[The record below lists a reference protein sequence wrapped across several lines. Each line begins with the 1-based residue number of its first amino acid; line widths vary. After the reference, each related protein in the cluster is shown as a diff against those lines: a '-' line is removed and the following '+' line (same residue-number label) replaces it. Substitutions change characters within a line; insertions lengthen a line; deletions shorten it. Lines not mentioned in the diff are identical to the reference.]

1 MFGHLQVYSAFSFQ
15 ESTISIS
22 QLVAQA
28 KRQNISCLAL
38 TDHHQMFGMM
48 AFKHACEKNQIK
60 PIYGLE
66 LTINYQGSIAPFILL
81 AKDTPGYFAL
91 AKLAS
96 QIQLEEKEA
105 LDFSLL
111 LPYKDHLFF
120 LLSGEDSIIYRLLL
134 KEMTTQA
141 LDYLKAFKKELES
154 HLFIC
159 LVDHGL
165 ALQKNINK
173 QLIGLAHMCRV
184 PLVCSNAVRYLKKEE
199 ATTLEYLHACQKQMV
214 LSGIVHP
221 MTNQAYLKNEA
232 EMHELFDDEI
242 ISNTTKLLLACN
254 ATIPTDQKH
263 LPVFQC
269 PKNARSDE
277 YLRAL
282 CRVGLKKRFKD
293 QTIRPEYIQRLN
305 YELDVIIQM
314 KFADYFLIVY
324 DYVRYAKTNGI
335 LVGPGRGSAAGSLVA
350 YVLGITNVDPI
361 RYQLLF
367 ERFLNPERVSMPDID
382 VDFQDDRREEVV
394 NYVIE
399 RYGKNHVCQIVSF
412 NTYGPKVAIKDLGK
426 AAGVAPV
433 KLEQVSKMVP
443 TTPKLKKSAYE
454 MYQTSNAFQSAIR
467 KEATLNYVMPSVF
480 IVENLPRNISTHA
493 AGVILSN
500 DKLQDVVPLAL
511 GPSKTVVS
519 QYSKDYIE
527 EVGLLKMDFLGLR
540 NLTILAY
547 ILKGIETDLKIHID
561 LNTIPLNDKKTYELI
576 AAGDTFGV
584 FQLESD
590 GMISLLRKMR
600 VSSFEDVVA
609 AIALFRPGP
618 MKNIPTYLARKLKQ
632 EPITYVHDDLKDI
645 LEPTYGIMIYQEQ
658 IMQITTRMA
667 GFTLGKADILR
678 KAISKKENRL
688 MQEMRQEFMAGTMK
702 KGYSQ
707 EVAQK
712 VYNDIERFADYGFN
726 RSHSV
731 AYGLLAYQMAYL
743 KVHYPLHFFAALL
756 SHNQSSDH
764 SKLICVQEA
773 KKYGV
778 MILPPSINLS
788 SDRFVVEN
796 HNIRYSLLAIKDV
809 GIASYQSIA
818 KEREKHG
825 HFKSYKE
832 FLERMANYHLSTKT
846 YEALIDAG
854 ALDEFNAYQP
864 YRKMMK
870 KNLNMVLDAYNQAQ
884 ITGLSF
890 DMILE
895 TVKDDLD
902 ENLENEKRA
911 LGIYLSSHP
920 VARKRESIN
929 RDCMTINKLDKALG
943 KTVGV
948 VLRIERIKT
957 IRDKRGQN
965 MCFLSCFDETG
976 NVDCTLFSDQY
987 ERYQRYLKKGN
998 IIYVK
1003 AKVNYRD
1010 AISLVV
1016 NELEAL

>member
-1 MFGHLQVYSAFSFQ
+1 MFGHLQIYSAFSFQ

-28 KRQNISCLAL
+28 KQKHLSCLAL

-48 AFKHACEKNQIK
+48 AFKHACEKNEIK

-66 LTINYQGSIAPFILL
+66 LTINYQGSSAPFILL
-81 AKDTPGYFAL
+81 AKDTQGYFGL
-91 AKLAS
+91 AQLSSKVL
-96 QIQLEEKEA
+96 LEEKEE
-105 LDFSLL
+105 LDFSSL
-111 LPYKDHLFF
+111 LPYKEHLFF

-134 KEMTTQA
+134 KEMTSQA
-141 LDYLKAFKKELES
+141 LDCLKALKKELGN

-165 ALQKNINK
+165 ALQKNVNK
-173 QLIGLAHMCRV
+173 QLVGLAQMCRV

-199 ATTLEYLHACQKQMV
+199 ATTLEYLRASQKQLV
-214 LSGIVHP
+214 LSGKAHVA
-221 MTNQAYLKNEA
+221 TNQAYLKSEE
-232 EMHELFDDEI
+232 EMRALFDDEI

-263 LPVFQC
+263 LPAFQC
-269 PKNARSDE
+269 PKNARSDD

-293 QTIRPEYIQRLN
+293 QTIKEEYIKRLN
-305 YELDVIIQM
+305 YELDVIIKM

-399 RYGKNHVCQIVSF
+399 RYGKDHVCQIVSF

-426 AAGVAPV
+426 VAGVAPI
-433 KLEQVSKMVP
+433 KLEQVSKMIP
-443 TTPKLKKSAYE
+443 TTLKLKKSAYE
-454 MYQTSNAFQSAIR
+454 MYQTSNAFQSTVR
-467 KEATLNYVMPSVF
+467 KEMALNYVMPSVF

-500 DKLQDVVPLAL
+500 DRLQEVVPLAL
-511 GPSKTVVS
+511 GPSKTVVT

-547 ILKGIETDLKIHID
+547 IIKGIETELKIHID
-561 LNTIPLNDKKTYELI
+561 LNKIPLEEKKVYELI

-590 GMISLLRKMR
+590 GMISLLRKMK

-618 MKNIPTYLARKLKQ
+618 MKNIPTYLARKLHQ
-632 EPITYVHDDLKDI
+632 EPITYIHDDLKNI
-645 LEPTYGIMIYQEQ
+645 LEPTYGVMIYQEQ
-658 IMQITTRMA
+658 IMQITTKMA

-678 KAISKKENRL
+678 KAISKKETRL
-688 MQEMRQEFMAGTMK
+688 MQEMRQEFMSGAIK

-764 SKLICVQEA
+764 SKLVCVQEA

-778 MILPPSINLS
+778 MVLPPSINLS
-788 SDRFVVEN
+788 CDRFVVEN

-818 KEREKHG
+818 KERGKNG
-825 HFKSYKE
+825 PFKSYKE
-832 FLERMANYHLSTKT
+832 FLERMANYHLSIKT

-870 KNLNMVLDAYNQAQ
+870 KNLTTVLDAYNQAQ
-884 ITGLSF
+884 MTGLSF

-895 TVKDDLD
+895 TVKDDPD

-920 VARKRESIN
+920 VARKRESTYKHCIPIN
-929 RDCMTINKLDKALG
+929 QLDKALG
-943 KTVGV
+943 KVAEV
-948 VLRIERIKT
+948 VMRIERIKT

-965 MCFLSCFDETG
+965 MCFLTGFDETG

-1003 AKVNYRD
+1003 AKVTYRD
-1010 AISLVV
+1010 TLSLII
-1016 NELEAL
+1016 NDLEAL